1 MSEARAERTF
11 PRVSASYAASAGA
24 APARLLNAMASQL
37 FVIGGAYLA
46 VLGVVIFVLLFG
58 PNPVFQVT
66 FVHFACFLHA
76 LELDALN

>member
-1 MSEARAERTF
+1 
-11 PRVSASYAASAGA
+11 
-24 APARLLNAMASQL
+24 MASQL